1 MHVNTGQ
8 IRIYTSTVKID
19 YLKMNNGCT
28 MCTSVGKGFPLQLQR
43 KSLVPG
49 NEFLSLKSCVLCQVE
64 VLSIRLIAQ
73 VSKLRLTQK
82 TS

>member
-19 YLKMNNGCT
+19 YLKMNIG
-28 MCTSVGKGFPLQLQR
+28 CTSVGKGFPLQLQR